1 MRMLTILLI
10 AMAILFI
17 ARSASAKDLTDP
29 GGSFVRHKTSK
40 LGKDYYLVREGGSNQ
55 CSVVTGT
62 WEKKP
67 EGAIGGA
74 PYASKEY
81 AMAALKTFAE
91 CKGGEADEDES
102 KHKKK

>member
-10 AMAILFI
+10 AMAMLFI
-17 ARSASAKDLTDP
+17 TRWASAKNLTDP

-40 LGKDYYLVREGGSNQ
+40 LDKDYYLVRKGDSNQ
-55 CSVVTGT
+55 CSVVTGE

-67 EGAIGGA
+67 EGAIGDA

-81 AMAALKTFAE
+81 AEAALKTFAE

-102 KHKKK
+102 KQKKK